1 MQEAATV
8 KSPSKLPW
16 MLAGLLSLVLAALAT
31 VAWQQRREVHDLRTR
46 LQNLGELRIEL
57 ETLRLENEQLRASN
71 RELVSAGLSTEGT
84 RELLRLRNEVTQLR
98 KQLEEL
104 EALKEANAR
113 LLQALQNTPGL
124 SATQMAQVTAARR
137 QGAILGVYIT
147 PAPPGQTGVLVAGI
161 DPRAPAARSGLR
173 PGDLIYALDG
183 KPVPDAGTLQA
194 EMLTRRP
201 GETVQ
206 VDVLRSNT
214 PMRFSVVTRDW
225 PGAR

>member
-1 MQEAATV
+1 MKTGTIV
-8 KSPSKLPW
+8 PW
-16 MLAGLLSLVLAALAT
+16 CLSAVLSLALAALA
-31 VAWQQRREVHDLRTR
+31 AIHWQQRRQWHEAQNRLAALRDL
-46 LQNLGELRIEL
+46 QVEL
-57 ETLRLENEQLRASN
+57 ETLRLQNEQLRASN
-71 RELVSAGLSTEGT
+71 RELASAGLSSEGT

-104 EALKEANAR
+104 ESLREANAR

-124 SATQMAQVTAARR
+124 SPTQIAQVTAARQ
-137 QGAILGVYIT
+137 QGSILGVYIQ

-173 PGDLIYALDG
+173 PGDIIYALDG

-201 GETVQ
+201 GQTVL
-206 VDVLRSNT
+206 VDVLRTNT
-214 PMRFSVVTRDW
+214 PMRFQVTTWAW
-225 PGAR
+225 PAQK